1 MERQRIMKILHHLAD
16 RLANLKIVGEENV
29 QDGTPYVVATSHISR
44 LDLPFLMLST
54 HRQDVI
60 GIVAKEYEKAPF
72 WVVFESTWRDWI
84 SRINMYKIIKKR
96 CNE

>member
-1 MERQRIMKILHHLAD
+1 MKILHHLAD

-60 GIVAKEYEKAPF
+60 GIVAKGIRKSTFF
-72 WVVFESTWRDWI
+72 WVVFESTWRLFG
-84 SRINMYKIIKKR
+84 SHVVHTTLRRFVKLQTS
-96 CNE
+96 